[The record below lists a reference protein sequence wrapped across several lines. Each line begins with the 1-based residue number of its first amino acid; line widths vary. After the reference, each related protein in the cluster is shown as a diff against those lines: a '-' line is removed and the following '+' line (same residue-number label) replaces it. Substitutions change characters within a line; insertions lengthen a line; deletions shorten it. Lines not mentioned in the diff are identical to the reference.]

1 MDFSLNDTQ
10 QQVQDL
16 ARRLFADFCTQDRL
30 RQVDLE
36 QDRFDPQLWQE
47 VIAAGLP
54 GLAIDEQFGGMGLDL
69 ETLLLVLTEAGRYV
83 APLPLLPTQAAG
95 TIPLQLLPS
104 SADRDK
110 LLNEI
115 AAGRA
120 LLAPALQ
127 AAEAGARPTS
137 GSARHSS
144 ICSNNDSGDLVLD
157 GSRLLAPGDSCIT
170 HLWTV
175 ADYQGET
182 AICLFAADAPG
193 VERSLNITTSG
204 NAIATMTLVQTP
216 CRLLT
221 TDGPTLDFLRRVEW
235 LLVLG
240 NNAIAIGLC
249 EQMLQLAVD
258 HCSERV
264 QFGKPIAT
272 FQAVAHR
279 LADCHIDLECLRAT
293 QAQAVC
299 HYDSATTDP
308 VTIEQAV
315 LSARIN
321 AVEALHRISHATQ
334 QVHGGTGVDRD
345 YPLFRYCL
353 LARELEMASPHGA
366 SALESLGRTIA
377 TVT

>member
-137 GSARHSS
+137 GSARHSR
-144 ICSNNDSGDLVLD
+144 ICSNNDSGD
-157 GSRLLAPGDSCIT
+157 
-170 HLWTV
+170 LWTV

-182 AICLFAADAPG
+182 AICLLQ
-193 VERSLNITTSG
+193 R
-204 NAIATMTLVQTP
+204 M
-216 CRLLT
+216 
-221 TDGPTLDFLRRVEW
+221 RRVW
-235 LLVLG
+235 
-240 NNAIAIGLC
+240 NA
-249 EQMLQLAVD
+249 
-258 HCSERV
+258 
-264 QFGKPIAT
+264 
-272 FQAVAHR
+272 
-279 LADCHIDLECLRAT
+279 
-293 QAQAVC
+293 
-299 HYDSATTDP
+299 
-308 VTIEQAV
+308 
-315 LSARIN
+315 
-321 AVEALHRISHATQ
+321 ALTSLPAAMPS
-334 QVHGGTGVDRD
+334 
-345 YPLFRYCL
+345 PL
-353 LARELEMASPHGA
+353 
-366 SALESLGRTIA
+366 
-377 TVT
+377 